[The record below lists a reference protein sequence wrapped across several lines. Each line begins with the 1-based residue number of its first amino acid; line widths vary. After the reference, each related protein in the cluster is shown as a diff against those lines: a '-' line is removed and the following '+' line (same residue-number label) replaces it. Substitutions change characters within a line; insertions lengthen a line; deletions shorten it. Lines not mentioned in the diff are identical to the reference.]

1 VTPIVAVVGRPNVGK
16 STLFNRLAG
25 GSLAIVD
32 DQPGVT
38 RDRHYAIAH
47 LYGRN
52 VTLVDTGGF
61 DPESDD
67 PMQQGIARHV
77 RAAIEEADVVLCVL
91 DGSLPPTGADR
102 EAIGL
107 LRRGNKPVVY
117 AANKIDTPARLSE
130 AADLYRLGVPEL
142 VAVSALHG
150 RGTAEL
156 AQAIAELLPPF
167 ASAPEGE
174 ADGAP
179 RVALIGKPNAGKSS
193 LFNRLAGEERALVDA
208 RPGTTRDPVDTRIVA
223 AGRPFVVV
231 DTAGIRRRARVERGI
246 ELVSVL
252 RAIKALERADVTV
265 LMCDA
270 TEGVTEQDARLVG
283 LATERRRA
291 VVIGLNKMDAVP
303 KGERRA
309 VEAQAREAT
318 NFARWAPIM
327 PLSAKTGAG
336 VNDLM
341 QQVGKAADELK
352 RRVSTAELNRFFRT
366 VLERQAP
373 PTHHGR
379 APRIYYLTQAESSP
393 PFFIAWASHPEDI
406 KVSYQRF
413 VENQIRHAFGFGS
426 VPVTVHYRARE
437 QTERSERRKAPAR
450 KGDKKRSEG

>member
-25 GSLAIVD
+25 GHLAIVD

-38 RDRHYAIAH
+38 RDRHYALAH
-47 LYGRN
+47 LHGRN

-91 DGSLPPTGADR
+91 DGSLPPTAADR
-102 EAIGL
+102 EAIAL

-130 AADLYRLGVPEL
+130 AADLYRLGLPEL

-156 AQAIAELLPPF
+156 AQAVAELLPTLVETV
-167 ASAPEGE
+167 EGE
-174 ADGAP
+174 PDGVP

-208 RPGTTRDPVDTRIVA
+208 RPGTTRDPVDTRVMA
-223 AGRPFVVV
+223 AGRPFIVV

-246 ELVSVL
+246 ELVSVM
-252 RAIKALERADVTV
+252 RSIRALERAEVAV

-283 LATERRRA
+283 LAAERRRA
-291 VVIGLNKMDAVP
+291 LVIGLNKMDAVP
-303 KGERRA
+303 KDERRA
-309 VEAQAREAT
+309 VVERAYDALP
-318 NFARWAPIM
+318 FARWAPIM
-327 PLSAKTGAG
+327 PLSAKTGTG

-341 QQVGKAADELK
+341 QKVGKAADELK
-352 RRVSTAELNRFFRT
+352 RRITTAELNRFFQS
-366 VLERQAP
+366 VLERRTP

-393 PFFIAWASHPEDI
+393 PLFIAWASHPEDI

-413 VENQIRHAFGFGS
+413 VENQIRKAFGFEA

-437 QTERSERRKAPAR
+437 RKERQRRTVR
-450 KGDKKRSEG
+450 KGDD